1 MALSNVAAVRLL
13 VQDNNVGFYFVTDDE
28 IDFFLERNEQNVNRT
43 ALEVAKVILLQL
55 SLRSTNEA
63 VDIFSISGGS
73 KAAESWRMSLELF
86 LKSSQLNPALSSA
99 TGYAGGISYTDWA
112 ANVNT
117 VDNII
122 VTTPLDPYVTYTTLD
137 I

>member
-1 MALSNVAAVRLL
+1 VALSNIEAIRLL
-13 VQDNNVGFYFVTDDE
+13 VQDNNVGFYFLTDTE
-28 IDFFLERNEQNVNRT
+28 IEFFLSRNSDNLNRT
-43 ALEVAKVILLQL
+43 ALECAKVILLQL
-55 SLRSTNEA
+55 SLRGNES
-63 VDIFSISGGS
+63 VDIFSVQNS
-73 KAAESWRMSLELF
+73 KSASEFRASLELF
-86 LKSSQLNPALSSA
+86 LKSPQLNPALTSA
-99 TGYAGGISYTDWA
+99 TGYVGGISYTDWA